1 MPEVKDVVTST
12 PPPPASNLIDPGES
26 ITLRVETSGAFDHVS
41 LGAMLI
47 PTNDATPFRA
57 IQDETRVRWRRP
69 SCIMPYAKIIV
80 LTAILLLS
88 IAGFTVLKEG
98 LWVTKNASLRSTS
111 DVFLKLNGE
120 LLNPPPPTPEFRLKD
135 VNGKY
140 LSLHDYR
147 GKVVLLNFWA
157 TWCPSCKFEMASM
170 ETLHKAL
177 GNKGLV
183 VLTVNV
189 RESADQVKAF
199 FQEHQLWF
207 PALLDE
213 DGDVFERFNVWSLP
227 TTFIIGKKGELLG
240 KVIGYRD
247 WGSDQTMG
255 LLQRVSEDT
264 M

>member
-1 MPEVKDVVTST
+1 
-12 PPPPASNLIDPGES
+12 
-26 ITLRVETSGAFDHVS
+26 
-41 LGAMLI
+41 
-47 PTNDATPFRA
+47 
-57 IQDETRVRWRRP
+57 
-69 SCIMPYAKIIV
+69 MPYAKIIA

-88 IAGFTVLKEG
+88 IVGFTVLKEG
-98 LWVTKNASLRSTS
+98 LWQREKTSRRSTS
-111 DVFLKLNGE
+111 DVFLKLNVE
-120 LLNPPPPTPEFRLKD
+120 VLNPPLPAPEFRLKD
-135 VNGKY
+135 VNGKSF
-140 LSLHDYR
+140 SLHDYR

-157 TWCPSCKFEMASM
+157 TWCPSCKLEMPSM

-189 RESADQVKAF
+189 RESADEVKAF
-199 FQEHQLWF
+199 FQEHRLWF

-227 TTFIIGKKGELLG
+227 TTFIIGKKGEILG

-255 LLQRVSEDT
+255 VLQRLSEDT
-264 M
+264 I

>member
-1 MPEVKDVVTST
+1 M
-12 PPPPASNLIDPGES
+12 
-26 ITLRVETSGAFDHVS
+26 R
-41 LGAMLI
+41 
-47 PTNDATPFRA
+47 
-57 IQDETRVRWRRP
+57 
-69 SCIMPYAKIIV
+69 YARIV
-80 LTAILLLS
+80 GLTAILLLA

-98 LWVTKNASLRSTS
+98 FRHREKAPLGALL

-120 LLNPPPPTPEFRLKD
+120 VLNPPPPAPAFQLKD
-135 VNGKY
+135 VNGKSF
-140 LSLHDYR
+140 SLRDYR

-157 TWCPSCKFEMASM
+157 TWCPSCKLEMPSL
-170 ETLHKAL
+170 ETLHKML

-189 RESADQVKAF
+189 RESADEVKGF
-199 FQEHQLWF
+199 FQEQRLWF

-213 DGDVFERFNVWSLP
+213 GGDVFERFNVWSLP

-247 WGSDQTMG
+247 WGSEQTTG
-255 LLQRVSEDT
+255 LLQRLSEDT